1 MENIKAIKT
10 EWEEKNFNGNIIDRF
25 EKNGIMYGY
34 KVIIPDSTK
43 YNGYKEF
50 AELRTTASNSGAFY
64 AMAWIHAD
72 DDGRGWRRGT
82 ARTGSNNTC
91 GGYNKRGAVTREALE
106 NCGYRFRAI
115 GDDDSYGFTSEERAE
130 PLLKA
135 IAEAEGIENYLIIEM
150 HY

>member
-1 MENIKAIKT
+1 MEKIKAIKA
-10 EWEEKNFNGNIIDRF
+10 EWKEKNFNANIVDKF
-25 EKNGIMYGY
+25 GKNGLLYGY
-34 KVIIPDSTK
+34 KVIIPDNTA

-50 AELRTTASNSGAFY
+50 AELRTTASNSGAWY
-64 AMAWIHAD
+64 AVAWIHVD

-106 NCGYRFRAI
+106 NCGYKFRCVNEDGI
-115 GDDDSYGFTSEERAE
+115 EGYTSEEGAE
-130 PLLKA
+130 KLLKA
-135 IAEAEGIENYLIIEM
+135 IAEAEGIENYLILEM